1 MTPPGADLRDVDTD
15 RILPATATQPTE
27 ATMNPAHLL
36 RLALLAAGATAVLA
50 ATTPEV
56 PYPANYRDWTHVK
69 SMIIQPGHPLH
80 ASFGGIHHLYANGKA
95 IEGYGSGRFPDGAVI
110 AFDLLEAVSADNTV
124 TEGKRKVL
132 GVMHRDA
139 KKFAATGG
147 WGFEGFVG
155 DSRTERA
162 VGANAATACFACH
175 QARKANDYV
184 FSSYR
189 P

>member
-1 MTPPGADLRDVDTD
+1 MKKILIPGL
-15 RILPATATQPTE
+15 ATASL
-27 ATMNPAHLL
+27 AA
-36 RLALLAAGATAVLA
+36 LALSIALA
-50 ATTPEV
+50 ATPASV
-56 PYPANYRDWTHVK
+56 PYPAIYRQWTHVK
-69 SMIIQPGHPLH
+69 SMVIEPGHPLH
-80 ASFGGIHHLYANGKA
+80 ASFGGIHHLYANDTA
-95 IEGYGSGRFPDGAVI
+95 LQGYRDGGFTDGAVI
-110 AFDLLEAVSADNTV
+110 AFDLLEAQSADHAV

-155 DSRTERA
+155 DSTTQRA
-162 VGANAATACFACH
+162 VGENAATACFACH
-175 QARKANDYV
+175 LARKASDYV